1 MKKLE
6 TSRKFDK
13 DLKKFGL
20 LAPLIEVLSHLLND
34 TKMSEKYRDHAL
46 TGNMKGFRECHIKPD
61 LLLVY
66 EKCDDKII
74 LVRLNTHSELFS

>member
-1 MKKLE
+1 MKELE

-66 EKCDDKII
+66 EKYDDKII

>member
-1 MKKLE
+1 MKELE

-13 DLKKFGL
+13 DLRKFGL
-20 LAPLIEVLSHLLND
+20 LAPLIEVLSHLLNNA
-34 TKMSEKYRDHAL
+34 KMPEKYQDHSL

-66 EKCDDKII
+66 EKYDDKII